1 MKVEDT
7 GLDKG
12 KKQVI
17 QDLSEEYDIEVK
29 ILTGWTSRLLYP
41 VHGGG
46 ACFNLLVKDP
56 FIILDLDFLKDL
68 PVKSIEHLMLHEI
81 GHKVL
86 FKMNHEEFA
95 ERFALKHFSGSIEEY
110 HESWSS
116 KHYHWK
122 TGDSLENTEV
132 GDDLV

>member
-1 MKVEDT
+1 MKVGDT
-7 GLDKG
+7 GLDDE

-17 QDLSEEYDIEVK
+17 QELSEEYEVEVK
-29 ILTGWTSRLLYP
+29 ILTGWTSKVLYP
-41 VHGGG
+41 IYRGGM
-46 ACFNLLVKDP
+46 CLNFPFKDP

-86 FKMNHEEFA
+86 FQMSHEEFA

-116 KHYHWK
+116 KMFSFK
-122 TGDSLENTEV
+122 TGDSLDSV
-132 GDDLV
+132 DLGEDLI